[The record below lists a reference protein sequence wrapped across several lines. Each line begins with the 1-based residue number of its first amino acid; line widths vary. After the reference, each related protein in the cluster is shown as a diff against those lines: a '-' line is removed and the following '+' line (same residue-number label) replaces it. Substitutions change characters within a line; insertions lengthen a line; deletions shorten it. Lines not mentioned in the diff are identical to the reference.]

1 MRPIHRKKRP
11 DRAYL
16 VRCWQ
21 QGKALPGKAVHW
33 RFSVEEVLHERYRK
47 GFDSLE
53 ALIAFL
59 RTEFSGSKNEPCE
72 ENESDV

>member
-1 MRPIHRKKRP
+1 MRPIRRKKRP

-21 QGKALPGKAVHW
+21 QGKAAPGEAAHW
-33 RFSVEEVLHERYRK
+33 RFSVEEVLHERYRQ

-59 RTEFSGSKNEPCE
+59 RAEFSGRKNEPCE
-72 ENESDV
+72 